1 MKDIK
6 GYEGLYAITEDGEVW
21 SYPKKRSSRKGKW
34 LKPFIQS
41 KKRVNGTTYSLASV
55 GLRKDKK
62 RSLFLVHR
70 LVAQAYIPNPKNKKQ
85 VNHKNGNSL
94 KNYVDNLEW
103 ATGFE
108 NMQHAQKMGL
118 LIQCTEKQKATRSHN
133 GKKTGAINGM
143 KSRRMFTMEEADCI
157 RKIYKVTKKSYRSI
171 ARAYNCTANTIIKIC
186 NCKSYVQEAQ
196 HDRIKNISSYP
207 TVKTRG

>member
-6 GYEGLYAITEDGEVW
+6 DYEGLYAITEDGKVW

-41 KKRVNGTTYSLASV
+41 KKRVNGTTYSIASV

-85 VNHKNGNSL
+85 VNHKDGNAL
-94 KNYVDNLEW
+94 KNHIDNLEW
-103 ATGFE
+103 VTGFE
-108 NMQHAQKMGL
+108 NMQHAQEIGL
-118 LIQCTEKQKATRSHN
+118 LIQCTEKQKAARRRN
-133 GKKTGAINGM
+133 GEKTGAINGM
-143 KSRRMFTMEEADCI
+143 KSRRMFTMEEAECI
-157 RKIYKVTKKSYRSI
+157 RKIHHIGKKSFRAI
-171 ARAYNCTANTIIKIC
+171 ARIYNCSDVTIFNIC
-186 NCKSYVQEAQ
+186 DNRTYIGET
-196 HDRIKNISSYP
+196 P
-207 TVKTRG
+207 